1 LVKIIQ
7 SPPLGLKID
16 VSVDVHGHFDSAVTD
31 DLHHDSWVDPH
42 RQQQTDAGCAAGCEV
57 AIDAGSATRT
67 DWSTCGRGSAAPTVC
82 HSWCRRRSHRHHSRP
97 VTGSG
102 PERARSEPT
111 TPGVVTE
118 SSDLSH
124 ASSSVAHGACRRIVG
139 RTGQPSA
146 FAFRNRCPPIAIRTP
161 RSDGGRASASWST
174 ARDCVHPRWRRAG
187 SSLLDR
193 QRFLDYRP
201 WRFDPHELD
210 DVAGARAAF
219 PLRKAGGVL
228 AIAGAPATKGDHW
241 TAWRANDVREMRI
254 NPDGLH
260 PTPVEEHSKVVRTR
274 TALLVSCVRDSFQ

>member
-1 LVKIIQ
+1 MELAVE
-7 SPPLGLKID
+7 SLDGLGNPQRLLFEID
-16 VSVDVHGHFDSAVTD
+16 VLPSQSAH
-31 DLHHDSWVDPH
+31 L
-42 RQQQTDAGCAAGCEV
+42 
-57 AIDAGSATRT
+57 
-67 DWSTCGRGSAAPTVC
+67 APTEAE
-82 HSWCRRRSHRHHSRP
+82 HQHR
-97 VTGSG
+97 G
-102 PERARSEPT
+102 PRH
-111 TPGVVTE
+111 V
-118 SSDLSH
+118 
-124 ASSSVAHGACRRIVG
+124 I
-139 RTGQPSA
+139 A
-146 FAFRNRCPPIAIRTP
+146 FIL
-161 RSDGGRASASWST
+161 DG
-174 ARDCVHPRWRRAG
+174 DEQV

-274 TALLVSCVRDSFQ
+274 TALLALQARAAAAPAPASAR